1 VFCSIQD
8 LPRRKKQN
16 EKLEVDAG
24 GSVCHTIKALKQSI
38 KRIAMTG
45 PDQLY
50 AFVKVVN
57 YVLHLPLTLPIIV
70 NDMSSL
76 MLSCHL
82 PSDI

>member
-1 VFCSIQD
+1 
-8 LPRRKKQN
+8 
-16 EKLEVDAG
+16 
-24 GSVCHTIKALKQSI
+24 
-38 KRIAMTG
+38 MTG